1 MCACVCSSESVHSG
15 PPARK
20 RDTKPAMASPSR
32 EPEVEPSVQVQ
43 ECQLSPQ
50 RISSDIDYWIANAHI
65 DVSSQGLFSCMRCGT
80 FCAPD
85 TMLFGRRWEID
96 GQGVISRQGVISHPA
111 VPESGLRDR
120 RSHWLVC
127 ANCGNIDIEHASL
140 EIRRLIRHI
149 NRDDKKLDSLDQEIN
164 DMEHALQV
172 LREERGCHLD
182 RLQQATAHLDDTV
195 LQFTRPSEHAPWA
208 MVIPRFPS

>member
-1 MCACVCSSESVHSG
+1 MLKLLHSG

-20 RDTKPAMASPSR
+20 RDTKPAMASR
-32 EPEVEPSVQVQ
+32 EPEIEPSVQ
-43 ECQLSPQ
+43 ECQLNQQWLASE
-50 RISSDIDYWIANAHI
+50 IDYWIANAHI
-65 DVSSQGLFSCMRCGT
+65 DVSSEGLFSCMRCGT